1 MGRIFFAV
9 LFAVLL
15 VAGCVQ
21 QQPQGPPTGQ
31 PKQLITPSIIENG
44 QAKPILPGS
53 SAGGGVDYTY
63 YSSPVFLLYYPRGWA
78 AEEVGNGQFAF
89 TAPVEGDP
97 EKNVADQLIVEIWA
111 GEESTPEAYANYEAE
126 FMVEGDRVTGGGAIT
141 FKDRAAFVI
150 EVEGPNERT
159 GKPMFYQTVFF
170 RNGKWV
176 YRLQYSMEKAR
187 QEKVQPLFE
196 DMLDRFVVGNYQG

>member
-1 MGRIFFAV
+1 
-9 LFAVLL
+9 
-15 VAGCVQ
+15 
-21 QQPQGPPTGQ
+21 
-31 PKQLITPSIIENG
+31 SIIENG